1 MLAYFAPK
9 LQKFVKKWVRK
20 TTFRAEKLFWSF
32 EKCTSGVFSVHR
44 VYMME
49 KCGCLPFYRLSLKD
63 LEGPASR
70 GFSLAWF
77 LALTKSF
84 AWLVGRIN

>member
-1 MLAYFAPK
+1 
-9 LQKFVKKWVRK
+9 
-20 TTFRAEKLFWSF
+20 
-32 EKCTSGVFSVHR
+32 
-44 VYMME
+44 MME

-77 LALTKSF
+77 LALTKSY
-84 AWLVGRIN
+84 AWLVGRINLTSYANDFVNAKSHMQERNLCSQCRRPAM

>member
-1 MLAYFAPK
+1 
-9 LQKFVKKWVRK
+9 
-20 TTFRAEKLFWSF
+20 
-32 EKCTSGVFSVHR
+32 
-44 VYMME
+44 MME

-84 AWLVGRIN
+84 AWLAGRIN

>member
-1 MLAYFAPK
+1 MLAYFAQK
-9 LQKFVKKWVRK
+9 LQKFVKKWMRK
-20 TTFRAEKLFWSF
+20 TTFRAEKLFRSF
-32 EKCTSGVFSVHR
+32 EKCTPGVFSVHR
-44 VYMME
+44 VYMIE

-70 GFSLAWF
+70 GFSHAWF

-84 AWLVGRIN
+84 AWLVSRVK